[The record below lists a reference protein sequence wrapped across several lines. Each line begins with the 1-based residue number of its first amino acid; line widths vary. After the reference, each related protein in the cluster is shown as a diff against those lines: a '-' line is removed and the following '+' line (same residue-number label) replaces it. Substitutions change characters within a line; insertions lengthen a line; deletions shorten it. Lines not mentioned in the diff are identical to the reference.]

1 MKIAEDLTQILEEC
15 RTMEQQHMTKDL
27 PPKSKARYEV
37 KLTNTGPEIP
47 AMHFHLYVKIW
58 RSEVSKAELR

>member
-47 AMHFHLYVKIW
+47 AMHFHLYVKI
-58 RSEVSKAELR
+58 